1 MTTTTKRQNE
11 ILKAI
16 GKGNFATCHLFDMIN
31 LRWKTIEKHV
41 RKLESMGLIEVT
53 MDNYTHDIPAMNF
66 CLTREGRDKITP
78 LKLK

>member
-16 GKGNFATCHLFDMIN
+16 GKGNFATCHLF
-31 LRWKTIEKHV
+31 E
-41 RKLESMGLIEVT
+41 LIEVT